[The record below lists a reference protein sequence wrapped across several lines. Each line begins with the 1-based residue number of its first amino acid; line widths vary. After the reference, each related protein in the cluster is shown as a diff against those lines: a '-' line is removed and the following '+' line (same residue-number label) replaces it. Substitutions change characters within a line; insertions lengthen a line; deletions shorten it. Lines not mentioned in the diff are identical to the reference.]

1 LFALLDEAKSPI
13 TQDFS
18 KNFFVFPFNK
28 NFWRLPYVT
37 SSCAASSL
45 LYPLTFKTK
54 VMKLVTVICSLL
66 LSVTVFSQY
75 TYKNLD
81 VKFNMNDTEQKNYT
95 YQNLR
100 LYPIKAK
107 ASFTDT
113 FKTVGKYMNLK
124 DALAKGKVIITEQ
137 LGGGQVNRLTIENIS
152 NDTIMIMSGEVITGG
167 KQNRIIGKDLIL
179 LPRSGKIDL
188 SVYCVEAGR
197 WENVSTGTNNFSG
210 YFNVGSM
217 SLRKTVDK
225 KADQSSV
232 WATVDVVN
240 KANGTMNSTKTY
252 TGINQSTE
260 FNNKLKAYTD
270 FFKSKFVNEKDVIG
284 VVVVSGNK
292 VLGCDMFATADL
304 FKKNFENLLASYATD
319 AIISGSPVT
328 ASADVVKKY
337 MDKLLSSET
346 EQSTT
351 IKEKGNVFVNEGK
364 KMRVSSYD

>member
-1 LFALLDEAKSPI
+1 MNEA
-13 TQDFS
+13 
-18 KNFFVFPFNK
+18 
-28 NFWRLPYVT
+28 
-37 SSCAASSL
+37 
-45 LYPLTFKTK
+45 
-54 VMKLVTVICSLL
+54 
-66 LSVTVFSQY
+66 
-75 TYKNLD
+75 
-81 VKFNMNDTEQKNYT
+81 EQKNYT

-124 DALAKGKVIITEQ
+124 DALAKGKVVITEQ
-137 LGGGQVNRLTIENIS
+137 LGGAQVNTLTIENIS

-179 LPRSGKIDL
+179 LPHSGKIDL

-197 WENVSTGTNNFSG
+197 WENVSTGTNNFNG

-217 SLRKTVDK
+217 GLRKTVDK
-225 KADQSSV
+225 SANQSAV
-232 WATVDVVN
+232 WGKVDALN
-240 KANGTMNSTKTY
+240 MANSTSSSTKTY
-252 TGINQSTE
+252 TAINQSTE
-260 FNNKLKAYTD
+260 FTNKLKAYSD
-270 FFKSKFVNEKDVIG
+270 FFKSKFANEKDVIG

-319 AIISGSPVT
+319 AIISGSPVI
-328 ASADVVKKY
+328 ANSDVVKKY
-337 MDKLLSSET
+337 MDKLLTSET
-346 EQSTT
+346 EQSAT
-351 IKEKGNVFVNEGK
+351 IKEKGNVFVNDGK